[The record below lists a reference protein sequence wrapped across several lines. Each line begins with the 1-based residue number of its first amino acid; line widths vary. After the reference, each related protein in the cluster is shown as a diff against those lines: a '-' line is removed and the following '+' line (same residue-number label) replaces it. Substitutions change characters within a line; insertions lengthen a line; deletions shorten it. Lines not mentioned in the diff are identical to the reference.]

1 MLFLVYLAIKWKRCG
16 RKWSLPILRFYLRAF
31 LKKLWK
37 TTKKLR
43 IAYLWT
49 NTQIQDL
56 LNIKKEYHF
65 FILWLVMT
73 NLNVP
78 VEVIAGILNNGI
90 SWKNTLNWSET
101 YLLSFNIN
109 TQIITL
115 VLMTTFICGYI
126 HSSWKA
132 IVSPPTTEVWAWPSQ
147 NCCWDRY

>member
-1 MLFLVYLAIKWKRCG
+1 LVYLAIKWKRCG

-90 SWKNTLNWSET
+90 SWKNTLN
-101 YLLSFNIN
+101 
-109 TQIITL
+109 
-115 VLMTTFICGYI
+115 
-126 HSSWKA
+126 
-132 IVSPPTTEVWAWPSQ
+132 
-147 NCCWDRY
+147 